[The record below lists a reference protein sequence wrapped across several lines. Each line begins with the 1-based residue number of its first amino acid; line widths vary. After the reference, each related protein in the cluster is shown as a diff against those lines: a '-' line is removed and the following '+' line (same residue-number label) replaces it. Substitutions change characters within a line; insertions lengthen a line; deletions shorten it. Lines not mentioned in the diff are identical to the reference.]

1 MDEAHEQQQQQEQ
14 QQQEQQQQEQQQEQ
28 QQQQQQQQQ
37 RNARL
42 KKATPVRLMINTISI
57 TLCCARGSLIVIRA
71 TMSSKRRAMRID
83 S

>member
-1 MDEAHEQQQQQEQ
+1 MNEAHEQQQQQEQ
-14 QQQEQQQQEQQQEQ
+14 QQQEQQQE
-28 QQQQQQQQQ
+28 QQQQQQQQ

-71 TMSSKRRAMRID
+71 TMSSKRRPMRID